1 MNEIKNKY
9 EKRFQFQQKMIN
21 RQSEQIDD
29 LKIKIEKLEHQLK
42 EKDEIIN
49 SVAPLRNELTQSVNE
64 AKKYKEEYNKLIQD
78 LKKMKGI
85 VNEEVYRKR
94 WWLIKLLLR

>member
-49 SVAPLRNELTQSVNE
+49 SVAPLRNELIQSVNE
-64 AKKYKEEYNKLIQD
+64 AKQYKEEYNKLIQD

>member
-49 SVAPLRNELTQSVNE
+49 SVAPLRNELIQSVNE